1 MPKTTPNR
9 ELVVFTLHLLDGA
22 IHRVHTEDIARK
34 AHKLFP
40 DSFSWTKYPDLP
52 DKETVRIA
60 LCDARRAKYGSLVE
74 GRSGRHRGQFSKTGR
89 DPQPDGWILTE
100 AGMKW
105 ILSNQK
111 QIESLTGSA
120 AGPKLHR
127 QKVLKQ
133 LARIKNHRLFADF
146 VRDRATFNPDI
157 GGIAELL
164 RCRVDAPQEVWAERF
179 DGIRRKARLSKQEE
193 ILRFVDA
200 CEAAYRSQP

>member
-22 IHRVHTEDIARK
+22 VNRVHTEDIARE

-60 LCDARRAKYGSLVE
+60 LSDARKAKYGSLVE
-74 GRSGRHRGQFSKTGR
+74 GRAGQHRGQFSKTKR
-89 DPQPDGWILTE
+89 DPQPDGWTLTE
-100 AGMKW
+100 AGVKW
-105 ILSNQK
+105 ILLNQK
-111 QIESLTGSA
+111 QIESLVGSA

-133 LARIKNHRLFADF
+133 LARIKDHRLFADF
-146 VRDRATFNPDI
+146 VRDRTKFNPDI
-157 GGIAELL
+157 GELAELL
-164 RCRVDAPQEVWAERF
+164 RCRVDAPQEVWAERLE
-179 DGIRRKARLSKQEE
+179 GIRRKAQISKQEE
-193 ILRFVDA
+193 ILRFVGA
-200 CEAAYRSQP
+200 CETAYRAQI